1 MTFWWKQ
8 KIVPLKTNELPRC
21 KQTGYLKP
29 TAHAEYAPRGVELY
43 PNEIKYKKNEKRKMD
58 NG

>member
-29 TAHAEYAPRGVELY
+29 PHMLNTPKGENCAQMRLM
-43 PNEIKYKKNEKRKMD
+43 KNEKRKMD